1 MKAKRILS
9 IAIVSGIGL
18 LGANTA
24 FSQDATVDS
33 ITAINTATQQ
43 LAAGNV
49 EAALQGFDSAAEV
62 SDDNYTLNYNRGIAL
77 YRNGDIEAARS
88 QFTEALDSTDSTLA
102 AKSWFN
108 LGNCDYATATE
119 AAEQDRPAA
128 IESLKGAISK
138 YRRSLKLNSD
148 DTDARANI
156 ELAAKLMNQLQQQE
170 KQEQQQEQNEDQQQ
184 QDQQQSGGENSEQ
197 QDQSQQNQ
205 NQSGQ
210 QQNQDQQSQG
220 QTGDD
225 QQQDQQSE
233 ENDSEGQQSENEA
246 GDQSQQNENQS
257 QSESQSE
264 SQNESQSESQTVNQT
279 KIHLSKNLIS
289 NLSKTKPVI
298 KVIKTRANKAR
309 PTMINRNRSNRT
321 RQTHQTQ
328 TLKMSSSRAMKA
340 SSKISPTHH
349 QKTATNPKSSEIRRV
364 KNPLLISSR
373 TCKSRLK
380 SCKSS
385 MRAKVSRNLKKRTP
399 NNVSKVVHQ
408 RVRRVRKPRK
418 ASNQWEHP
426 LDTATATLELPKA
439 KWTSTK
445 R

>member
-77 YRNGDIEAARS
+77 YRNADIEAARS
-88 QFTEALDSTDSTLA
+88 QFTEALDSTDLTLA

-170 KQEQQQEQNEDQQQ
+170 KQEQQQQQNEDQQQ

-210 QQNQDQQSQG
+210 QQNQNQQSQG

-225 QQQDQQSE
+225 QQQDRQSE

-246 GDQSQQNENQS
+246 GDQS
-257 QSESQSE
+257 
-264 SQNESQSESQTVNQT
+264 
-279 KIHLSKNLIS
+279 
-289 NLSKTKPVI
+289 
-298 KVIKTRANKAR
+298 
-309 PTMINRNRSNRT
+309 
-321 RQTHQTQ
+321 
-328 TLKMSSSRAMKA
+328 
-340 SSKISPTHH
+340 
-349 QKTATNPKSSEIRRV
+349 
-364 KNPLLISSR
+364 
-373 TCKSRLK
+373 
-380 SCKSS
+380 
-385 MRAKVSRNLKKRTP
+385 
-399 NNVSKVVHQ
+399 
-408 RVRRVRKPRK
+408 
-418 ASNQWEHP
+418 
-426 LDTATATLELPKA
+426 
-439 KWTSTK
+439 
-445 R
+445 